1 MMRAKLLGCGVFGIA
16 VCLGGV
22 MAAVAAEPSLL
33 EIQKVLAG
41 KRFVDLTHSFA
52 PGIPRWPGFPDE
64 KRETIYWY
72 DKGRGS
78 MGEGFFS
85 ETFSLVGQWGTHVDP
100 PAHFVRGLRTVDRK
114 SVV

>member
-1 MMRAKLLGCGVFGIA
+1 MRIAKLLFCGLFGLVA
-16 VCLGGV
+16 CLGGV
-22 MAAVAAEPSLL
+22 KGAEAAEPTLL
-33 EIQKVLAG
+33 EIQKILAG
-41 KRFVDLTHSFA
+41 KRFVELTHAFA
-52 PGIPRWPGFPDE
+52 PGIPRWHGFPDE

-72 DKGRGS
+72 EKGRGS